1 MPSYVPFLIAG
12 CVGWMASATL
22 ADEIDAGNL
31 TYDQHVRTTL
41 SAYCMDCHGA
51 DEPEAALNL
60 ARFDIDSVDV
70 SEATDVWARVLE
82 MVESGE
88 MPPEQ
93 EAQPTAEEKKQL
105 VTWLESAL
113 ESVDCRKISQPGRVT
128 IRKLNRAEYNNTI
141 RDLVGIDFRPAEDFP
156 ADNVGNG
163 FDNIA
168 QVLSLPPLLMEKY
181 LEAAEAVVN
190 QAFDDEQV
198 RAQIIFATPG
208 ENESHQDVARQVIRQ
223 FAERA
228 FRRPVDDAEIERLTT
243 LYQLGRDNELDYVD
257 SLQLPLQAILASP
270 QFLYRIEFDL
280 EPDAD
285 DQTRPLND
293 YELATRLSYFL
304 WSSMPDAELIE
315 LAAEDR
321 LDDPEVLDKQV
332 RRMLQDE
339 KSQALVDNFAG
350 QWLELRNLS
359 KAAPDPVKFPK
370 FDEELRAA
378 MRRETDHFFAALMR
392 QDRSVLDLIDA
403 DYTFVNERLA
413 NHYGMDGVDGDEF
426 REVKI
431 TDSRRGG
438 VLTHA
443 SILTLTSNPTRT
455 SPVKRGKWILE
466 NILGTPPPPPPPGV
480 EELME
485 EEETELLGTLR
496 ERMEQHREDPS
507 CAVCHRKMDVLGFGF
522 ENFDGIGSWRDR
534 DGRFEIDPSG
544 KLPGDRVFR
553 SPAELRVLL
562 KDEQRDQFVRCIAE
576 KMLTYAVGRG
586 LESYDRC
593 AVDEIVKAMESNEY
607 RFSALVMA
615 VVNSEPF
622 RLRGFRGEVK

>member
-12 CVGWMASATL
+12 YVGWMASATL

-31 TYDQHVRTTL
+31 TYDQHVKTTL

-181 LEAAEAVVN
+181 LEAAEVVVN

-208 ENESHQDVARQVIRQ
+208 ENESHQDVARQVICQ

-257 SLQLPLQAILASP
+257 SLRLPLQAILASP

-332 RRMLQDE
+332 GRMLQDE

-370 FDEELRAA
+370 FDEELRTA
-378 MRRETDHFFAALMR
+378 MRRETDHFFAALIR

-431 TDSRRGG
+431 TDNRRGG

-562 KDEQRDQFVRCIAE
+562 KDVQRDQFVRCIAE

>member
-12 CVGWMASATL
+12 YVGWMASATL

-31 TYDQHVRTTL
+31 TYDQHVKTTL

-181 LEAAEAVVN
+181 LEAAEVVVN

-208 ENESHQDVARQVIRQ
+208 ENESHQDVARQVICQ

-257 SLQLPLQAILASP
+257 SLRLPLQAILASP

-370 FDEELRAA
+370 FDEELRTA
-378 MRRETDHFFAALMR
+378 MRRETDHFFAALIR

-431 TDSRRGG
+431 TDNRRGG
-438 VLTHA
+438 ILTHA

-562 KDEQRDQFVRCIAE
+562 KDVQRDQFVRCIAE

>member
-12 CVGWMASATL
+12 YVGWMASATL

-31 TYDQHVRTTL
+31 TYDQHVKTTL

-181 LEAAEAVVN
+181 LEAAEVVVN

-208 ENESHQDVARQVIRQ
+208 ENQSHQDVARQVICQ

-257 SLQLPLQAILASP
+257 SLRLPLQAILASP

-370 FDEELRAA
+370 FDEELRTA
-378 MRRETDHFFAALMR
+378 MRRETDHFFAALIR

-431 TDSRRGG
+431 TDNRRGG

-562 KDEQRDQFVRCIAE
+562 KDVQRDQFVRCIAE

>member
-12 CVGWMASATL
+12 YVGWMASATL

-31 TYDQHVRTTL
+31 TYDQHVKTTL

-181 LEAAEAVVN
+181 LEAAEVVVN

-208 ENESHQDVARQVIRQ
+208 ENESHQDVARQVICQ

-257 SLQLPLQAILASP
+257 SLRLPLQAILASP

-370 FDEELRAA
+370 FDEELRTA
-378 MRRETDHFFAALMR
+378 MRRETDHFFAALIR

-431 TDSRRGG
+431 TDNRRGG

-562 KDEQRDQFVRCIAE
+562 KDVQRDQFVRCIAE